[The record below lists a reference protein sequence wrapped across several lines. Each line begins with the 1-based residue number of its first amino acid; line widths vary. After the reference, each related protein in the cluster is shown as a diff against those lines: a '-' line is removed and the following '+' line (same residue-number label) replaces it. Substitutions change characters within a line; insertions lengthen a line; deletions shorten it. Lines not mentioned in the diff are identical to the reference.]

1 MKTRVDR
8 CSRCRFGT
16 GARRLTA
23 ASAVLS
29 APLPAMAGDDAL
41 PALGIGLLSILL
53 AAALA
58 GLWYVRRMR
67 VRAET
72 ARADSERR
80 LATLTAN
87 LPGMAFRCR
96 NEPDWTMEF
105 LSAGCQA
112 LTGYAPEDLLE
123 NRAVSFGQLIHPDDR
138 DRVWVW
144 VQSGLRTGN
153 RFEVRYR
160 LSTATGYQK
169 WVWEHGAGIRGEDGE
184 IVALEGV
191 IMDDDTN
198 TRAAEAL
205 RESQEKYQTLY
216 DNSPLA
222 YQSMD
227 EKGRLLDVNPTWL
240 TLLGYARGDVIGRWF
255 GDFLPADSR
264 AGFLRSFA
272 TFKSQGFLHELQV
285 PLRHARG
292 HYLEV
297 AIDGRT
303 GLKPD
308 GRFKQSYCVLRDI
321 GRRRRAELEA
331 EAARARTES
340 LLEQAEQ
347 AKQALLSVLEDER
360 EAQQA
365 LRDGE
370 RKLRLFIEHAPAALA
385 MFDRD
390 MRYLAVSRRWLTDYH
405 LEDGELLGRSHYEVF
420 PETPERFKWI
430 HRRALDGEVSSA
442 ENDPFERLDGSVQ
455 WLRWEVR
462 PWYTQD
468 ERVGGIVIFS
478 EDVSQQHQLS
488 QELERHRDNL
498 EALVTQRT
506 GQLAEASRKAEAASR
521 AKSTFLA
528 NMSHEIRTPMNAIVG
543 LTHLLQRTDLNVE
556 QRARLKRIDAA
567 AHHLLTIINDI
578 LDLSKIEAGKFTLE
592 LSDFHLDSL
601 FNHVQSLLREQAGG
615 KGLRLTLEAD
625 GVPDWLRG
633 DPTRLRQALLNY
645 CVNAVKFTE
654 AGSVRVRVEK
664 LEQQG
669 DRVLLRFEVR
679 DTGIG
684 IAAGELPRLFAP
696 FEQVDGSISRQ
707 HGGTG
712 LGLVI
717 TRRLAELMG
726 GEAGAESEPGKGSR
740 FWFTAWLQTASGKP
754 VLETAAGTV
763 SAELRLRSRHAGQRI
778 LLVEDN
784 AVNRDVALELLGN
797 TALAVD
803 TAEDGREALEMVRR
817 REYALI
823 LMDIQMPVMNGL
835 QATRAIRA
843 LPDYTQTPILAMTAN
858 VYQEDREACREAGM
872 DDFVAK
878 PVEPAVLYG
887 ALLEWLP
894 EHQSGLQATAPPA
907 APGGLAGGGDTG
919 LLERLRSIEGLD
931 ADRGV
936 SKLHGKAALY
946 LGLLCQF
953 DVRHGGDMNDLERLL
968 AEGQIGPARQLLH
981 ALKGAAGSLSLTSL
995 YQAARSMEDYL
1006 ARGKAPVDDP
1016 RFRRLLAAI
1025 SLEQS
1030 NLHRALEA
1038 LAPERSREPVVEVDP
1053 GRLDEVVH
1061 RLNVLLDQADTM
1073 ANQLFLEQGPLLR
1086 AAFGADAQQLGQCI
1100 ESFDYPGALEWL
1112 KQLSANQPP
1121 VATPGVRSSIHPP
1134 QQDRH

>member
-1 MKTRVDR
+1 MQGCFATR
-8 CSRCRFGT
+8 
-16 GARRLTA
+16 ARPLAAAWALLAAPAPATA
-23 ASAVLS
+23 CDDGLPVLG
-29 APLPAMAGDDAL
+29 L
-41 PALGIGLLSILL
+41 GLLSMLL

-58 GLWYVRRMR
+58 GLWHARRMR
-67 VRAET
+67 QRAE
-72 ARADSERR
+72 AAGADSQQR
-80 LATLTAN
+80 LATLTSN

-96 NEPDWTMEF
+96 NEPGWTMEF

-112 LTGYAPEDLLE
+112 LTGYAPEDLLD

-169 WVWEHGAGIRGEDGE
+169 WVWEHGAGIPGEDGE
-184 IVALEGV
+184 IIALEGV

-240 TLLGYARGDVIGRWF
+240 SMLGYARGDVIGRWF
-255 GDFLPADSR
+255 GDLLPPDLR
-264 AGFLRSFA
+264 EDFQRSFA
-272 TFKSQGFLHELQV
+272 TFKSQGYLHELQV
-285 PLRHARG
+285 PLRHVQG

-297 AIDGRT
+297 AIDGRI

-321 GRRRRAELEA
+321 GRRKRAELEA

-360 EAQQA
+360 EAQKA

-390 MRYLAVSRRWLTDYH
+390 MRYLAVSRRWLTDYR
-405 LEDGELLGRSHYEVF
+405 LADGDLLGRSHYEVF
-420 PETPERFKWI
+420 PETPERFKSI
-430 HRRALDGEVSSA
+430 HRRAMGGEVSSA

-462 PWYTQD
+462 PWYTRD

-488 QELERHRDNL
+488 RELERHRDNL

-506 GQLAEASRKAEAASR
+506 EQLAEASRKAETASR

-543 LTHLLQRTDLNVE
+543 LSHLLQRTDLNVE
-556 QRARLKRIDAA
+556 QRTRLKRIDAA

-601 FNHVQSLLREQAGG
+601 FNHVQSLLREQAGS
-615 KGLRLTLEAD
+615 KGLSLTLEAE
-625 GVPDWLRG
+625 GLPDWLRG

-654 AGSVRVRVEK
+654 TGGVRVRAEK

-669 DRVLLRFEVR
+669 DRVLVRFEVQ

-684 IAAGELPRLFAP
+684 IEAGELPRLFAP
-696 FEQVDGSISRQ
+696 FEQIDDSISRQ

-740 FWFTAWLQTASGKP
+740 FWFTAWLQVTSGKP
-754 VLETAAGTV
+754 ALEAAGRSV
-763 SAELRLRSRHAGQRI
+763 SAERRLSIRHTGQRI

-784 AVNRDVALELLGN
+784 AINRDVALELLGD
-797 TALAVD
+797 TGLVVD
-803 TAEDGREALEMVRR
+803 TAEDGSEALEMVRH

-823 LMDIQMPVMNGL
+823 LMDIQMPLMNGL
-835 QATRAIRA
+835 EATRAIRV
-843 LPDYTQTPILAMTAN
+843 LPGYTQTPILAMTAN
-858 VYQEDREACREAGM
+858 VYKEDREACREAGM

-878 PVEPAVLYG
+878 PVEPADLYG
-887 ALLEWLP
+887 ALVEWLP
-894 EHQSGLQATAPPA
+894 ENQSGLQTTALPA
-907 APGGLAGGGDTG
+907 GPVEFAAGDDTG
-919 LLERLRSIEGLD
+919 LLERLRAVEGLD

-936 SKLHGKAALY
+936 SKLHGKTGLY

-953 DVRHGGDMNDLERLL
+953 DARHGGDMNDLERLL
-968 AEGQIGPARQLLH
+968 ALGETGPARQLLH
-981 ALKGAAGSLSLTSL
+981 ALRGAAGSLSLSSL

-1006 ARGKAPVDDP
+1006 ARGTGQVDDP

-1030 NLHRALEA
+1030 NLHEA
-1038 LAPERSREPVVEVDP
+1038 LKILSPERPREPVVEVDP
-1053 GRLDEVVH
+1053 ERLKDVMRRLDT
-1061 RLNVLLDQADTM
+1061 LLDQADTM
-1073 ANQLFLEQGPLLR
+1073 ANQLFLEQGPLLH
-1086 AAFGADAQQLGQCI
+1086 AAFGADAERLGRCI
-1100 ESFDYPGALEWL
+1100 ESFDYPGALERL
-1112 KQLSANQPP
+1112 KRLSANQPP
-1121 VATPGVRSSIHPP
+1121 APTSGVPPPGSFPER
-1134 QQDRH
+1134 DRH